1 MISCDTCQSQ
11 LSSMLDGELSPKE
24 TGRIQ
29 DHLANC
35 PACQCAWEELREL
48 DRKLAQAMQLPIS
61 VPAKCE
67 AILAGSIRDGN
78 VRVEQ
83 AHIVFSS
90 RERLARRLSL
100 AILALTAACLTAI
113 FLIPGSKWSED
124 DRRATAPNS
133 VAVPVIV
140 GRLVR
145 ATGRVE
151 QIPPDRTE
159 WQTVS
164 SDDMLCIYPGARLRT
179 GDSALCEL
187 ETPDKSVVRLDA
199 AAEVVVDRT
208 NQIQLVRGRIWCRA
222 STASNIELRL
232 NSAEPG
238 TSDSQLAIF
247 TCPRSSEVQ
256 CSTGNNQFSCCSN
269 ANNQATLELAVGSL
283 KCAVAPGESVSI
295 DASQAVQRD
304 TSQELTNKIWQLPL
318 LAIDA
323 QSDSELMQVLRP
335 LLASIGRTKAMHIN
349 EERVRQLGPLG
360 AIPLLT
366 YATVESAPEQIELRR
381 RAVWL
386 AADLAD
392 QRSVSL
398 LNKLARDP
406 DAQIAQKAAEK
417 LSSLVRQ

>member
-1 MISCDTCQSQ
+1 
-11 LSSMLDGELSPKE
+11 MLDGELSPSE
-24 TGRIQ
+24 TEGIQ
-29 DHLANC
+29 DHLATC
-35 PACQCAWEELREL
+35 AACQREWDEMREL
-48 DRKLAQAMQLPIS
+48 DRKLAHAVQLPIS

-67 AILAGSIRDGN
+67 AILASSIREGK
-78 VRVEQ
+78 VRVERT
-83 AHIVFSS
+83 HLGFSS
-90 RERLARRLSL
+90 RERLARRWSL
-100 AILALTAACLTAI
+100 GILALTAACLTAI
-113 FLIPGSKWSED
+113 FLIPRSEWSED
-124 DRRATAPNS
+124 DRQATDQS
-133 VAVPVIV
+133 KVAVPVIV

-145 ATGRVE
+145 ATGPVE
-151 QIPPDRTE
+151 QILPDRTE

-164 SDDMLCIYPGARLRT
+164 SDEMLGIYPGARLRT
-179 GDSALCEL
+179 GDGALCEL
-187 ETPDKSVVRLDA
+187 ETPDKSVVRLDV
-199 AAEVVVDRT
+199 AAEVVVDRS

-222 STASNIELRL
+222 SAESNIELRL

-247 TCPRSSEVQ
+247 TCPSSSEVQ

-269 ANNQATLELAVGSL
+269 PNNQATLELAVGSL

-304 TSQELTNKIWQLPL
+304 TSQEITNKIWQLPL

-335 LLASIGRTKAMHIN
+335 LLAAIGRTKAMHIN
-349 EERVRQLGPLG
+349 EERLRQLGPLG

-366 YATVESAPEQIELRR
+366 YATIESAPEQIELRR

-392 QRSVSL
+392 QSSVSL
-398 LNKLARDP
+398 LNILARDS
-406 DAQIAQKAAEK
+406 DTQIAQKAAEK
-417 LSSLVRQ
+417 LYSLVRQ